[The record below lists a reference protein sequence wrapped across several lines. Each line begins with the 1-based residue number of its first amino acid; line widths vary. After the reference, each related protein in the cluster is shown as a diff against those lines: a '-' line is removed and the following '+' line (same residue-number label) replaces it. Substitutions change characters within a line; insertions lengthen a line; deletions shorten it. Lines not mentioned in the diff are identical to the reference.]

1 MEPEILRS
9 YGALTPQK
17 ELLPDNSH
25 IISGIFKGSKP
36 SATGRRTMLQYSC
49 DFCGKLK
56 SPRDNWLL
64 GMAAETVS
72 PSSAH
77 RTVTMAL
84 AWNYPQAVDP
94 LAVHFCS
101 AKCKENYIRSLFD
114 RESQGEIVEEET
126 VELVPG
132 SRRSGG
138 RKTTRRKT
146 QSRARKRKRAA

>member
-1 MEPEILRS
+1 
-9 YGALTPQK
+9 
-17 ELLPDNSH
+17 
-25 IISGIFKGSKP
+25 
-36 SATGRRTMLQYSC
+36 MLQYSC

-56 SPRDNWLL
+56 GPRDNWLL

-84 AWNYPQAVDP
+84 TWNYPQAVDP

-101 AKCKENYIRSLFD
+101 TKCRENYIRSLFD
-114 RESQGEIVEEET
+114 REPQGEVVEEET

-132 SRRSGG
+132 SRRASVG
-138 RKTTRRKT
+138 KTTRRRAH
-146 QSRARKRKRAA
+146 SRARKRKRAA

>member
-1 MEPEILRS
+1 MERQILRS
-9 YGALTPQK
+9 YGALTPEK

-25 IISGIFKGSKP
+25 IISGIFKGEP

-56 SPRDNWLL
+56 GPRDNWLL
-64 GMAAETVS
+64 GMAAETLS
-72 PSSAH
+72 PTSAH

-84 AWNYPQAVDP
+84 TWNYPQSVEP

-101 AKCKENYIRSLFD
+101 TKCRENYIRSLFD
-114 RESQGEIVEEET
+114 SKLHGEIIEEET

-132 SRRSGG
+132 SRRAGA
-138 RKTTRRKT
+138 RRATRRKT
-146 QSRARKRKRAA
+146 QSRSRRKKRAA